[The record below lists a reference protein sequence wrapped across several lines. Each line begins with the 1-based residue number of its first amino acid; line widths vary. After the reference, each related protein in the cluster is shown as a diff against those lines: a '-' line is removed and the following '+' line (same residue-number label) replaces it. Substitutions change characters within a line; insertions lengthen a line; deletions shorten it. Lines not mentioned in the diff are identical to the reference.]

1 VALHNLNAHLHRI
14 EITTFD
20 QLLRIAARVI
30 AIFEAE
36 KAEGEEATEYDDG
49 DTAF

>member
-1 VALHNLNAHLHRI
+1 VILYNLNAHLHRI
-14 EITTFD
+14 EIITFD

-30 AIFEAE
+30 TVFEAE
-36 KAEGEEATEYDDG
+36 KSAGEEATENDDG

>member
-14 EITTFD
+14 EVITFD

-30 AIFEAE
+30 AVFEAE
-36 KAEGEEATEYDDG
+36 ETTGEEATEHDVH